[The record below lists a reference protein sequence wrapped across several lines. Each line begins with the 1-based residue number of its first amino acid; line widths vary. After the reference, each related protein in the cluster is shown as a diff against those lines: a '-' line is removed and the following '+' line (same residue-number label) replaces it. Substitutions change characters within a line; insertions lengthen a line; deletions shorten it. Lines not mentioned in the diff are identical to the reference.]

1 MISNWSIKQLYPLAL
16 AEGEG
21 VGTAYEYYVKRLA
34 LRSWLVHRP
43 HPKSIVMAGLP
54 QRYGS
59 SLDFFLLAD
68 ELNAALTIVDERAEG
83 LEKAQRSLAAVQAAG
98 LMLTCQPTY
107 SLIDS
112 WADLPWQET
121 VFDLALSSEV
131 LQRLQHQERKAYA
144 AGIQRVSSSYAVFSP
159 NKDNE
164 SHVGISGLD
173 GVTSTEMRL
182 LWPQAGRGGYI
193 DLPPFPPGIT
203 RTEDQREQATSGR
216 FEAFAMWGL
225 GVYAQ
230 LEGWVPLAI
239 RRRYAHIVYA
249 FT

>member
-1 MISNWSIKQLYPLAL
+1 MLSNWSIKQLYPLAL

-34 LRSWLVHRP
+34 LRSWLARRP
-43 HPKSIVMAGLP
+43 HPKSILMAGLP

-59 SLDFFLLAD
+59 SLDFFLLAE

-83 LEKAQRSLAAVQAAG
+83 LEKAQHALAAVQATG

-107 SLIDS
+107 SQIDS

-121 VFDLALSSEV
+121 VFDLTLSSEV
-131 LQRLQHQERKAYA
+131 LQRLQPQERKAYA
-144 AGIQRVSSSYAVFSP
+144 AGVQRVSSSYAVFSP

-173 GVTSTEMRL
+173 GLTSTEMRL
-182 LWPQAGRGGYI
+182 LWPQASRSGFI

-230 LEGWVPLAI
+230 LEGWVPQAI